1 MTSFYDTLY
10 ILYRLSKARGSS
22 IFRQPTTSSEARGK
36 KAKPTTLSDASGSRG
51 IGNTV
56 LRIGIYHLGQPMTK
70 RSINL
75 APSRVKREA

>member
-1 MTSFYDTLY
+1 MIQIDDSHTL
-10 ILYRLSKARGSS
+10 LTS

-56 LRIGIYHLGQPMTK
+56 LPIGIYDLGQPMT
-70 RSINL
+70 NL
-75 APSRVKREA
+75 